1 MSRPAGSRGNKKS
14 ATVPSEIAIF
24 MLEQASIEVAMK
36 IVDFAIKPYDKL
48 PHMRK
53 VVDVPSVLTTFTG
66 WTQLSGE
73 LVVGLVSR
81 F

>member
-1 MSRPAGSRGNKKS
+1 MGWPAGSRGNKKRT
-14 ATVPSEIAIF
+14 TVPSEIAIF
-24 MLEQASIEVAMK
+24 MLKHPSIEVAMK
-36 IVDFAIKPYDKL
+36 IVDLAIKPYDKL

-53 VVDVPSVLTTFTG
+53 FADAPSVLTTFTG
-66 WTQLSGE
+66 STQLSGE

>member
-14 ATVPSEIAIF
+14 ATVLSEIAIF
-24 MLEQASIEVAMK
+24 MLKQASIEVAMK
-36 IVDFAIKPYDKL
+36 IVDLAIKPYDKL

-66 WTQLSGE
+66 WTQLSG
-73 LVVGLVSR
+73 
-81 F
+81 